1 MKKYLVVNYNV
12 TDEKVN
18 KVKIFDKI
26 EDAEDYCNK
35 EVHDLYN
42 SYIKDGYPKD
52 MWEIDD
58 DYLYEYTFRHYDDRY
73 VPKWHI
79 ETIEI

>member
-18 KVKIFDKI
+18 NVKIFDKI
-26 EDAEDYCNK
+26 EDAERYCDK
-35 EVHDLYN
+35 ELHDLYN
-42 SYIKDGYPKD
+42 SYIKDGYPED

-73 VPKWHI
+73 VAKWHI
-79 ETIEI
+79 ETIEV